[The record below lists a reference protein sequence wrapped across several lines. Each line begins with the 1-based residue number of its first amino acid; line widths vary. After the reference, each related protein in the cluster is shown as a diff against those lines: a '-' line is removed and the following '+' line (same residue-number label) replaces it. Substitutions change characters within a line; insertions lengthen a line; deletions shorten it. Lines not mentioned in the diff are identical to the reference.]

1 MFLVRAIFW
10 LSIVVALIPVNPAD
24 LQEGQRP
31 VSTLETIGAAQTLIS
46 DMGGFCER
54 NPQACGTANE
64 LFAQFGAKA
73 RTGMRYVSAW
83 LEEKP
88 AEANGGADGIAAGGT
103 DLAATDRDTV
113 RTGSVTR

>member
-31 VSTLETIGAAQTLIS
+31 VSTLETIGAAQTLVS
-46 DMGGFCER
+46 DMSGFCER
-54 NPQACGTANE
+54 NPQACGTASE

-83 LEEKP
+83 IDKGAGET
-88 AEANGGADGIAAGGT
+88 GGNLAAAGQ
-103 DLAATDRDTV
+103 DPV
-113 RTGSVTR
+113 RTGTVTR

>member
-31 VSTLETIGAAQTLIS
+31 VSTMETLGAAQTLIS
-46 DMGGFCER
+46 DMSGFCDR
-54 NPQACGTANE
+54 NPQACGTADE
-64 LFAQFGAKA
+64 LFSQFGAKA

-83 LEEKP
+83 LDKVP
-88 AEANGGADGIAAGGT
+88 AKGVDAGDAN
-103 DLAATDRDTV
+103 LASADRDPL
-113 RTGSVTR
+113 RTGAVTR